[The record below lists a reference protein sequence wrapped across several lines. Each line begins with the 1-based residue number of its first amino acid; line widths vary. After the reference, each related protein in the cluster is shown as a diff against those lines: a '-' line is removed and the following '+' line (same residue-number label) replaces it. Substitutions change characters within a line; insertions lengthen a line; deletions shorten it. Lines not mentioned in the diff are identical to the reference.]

1 MDNVGS
7 YYREQFAPRKE
18 QQQTIYRDRQVV
30 TNEKNQ
36 NDNFSFKDYKKTETK
51 VQPIPM
57 TPVNGPIPMTPV
69 AEPIPMRP
77 KEEPIPMQP
86 AVSVSSPSSFYPPQ
100 P

>member
-1 MDNVGS
+1 
-7 YYREQFAPRKE
+7 
-18 QQQTIYRDRQVV
+18 
-30 TNEKNQ
+30 
-36 NDNFSFKDYKKTETK
+36 
-51 VQPIPM
+51 M